1 MKLFLSGGS
10 KRAFVL
16 DKKFMEMVD
25 KSKLMLYIPIAIN
38 TKKHAYSEC
47 FEWIK
52 KYFSE
57 FNFSNIKMITNLKG
71 IKKSDLNKFG
81 SVYIGGGN
89 TPYLLKELKESGFY
103 EHLKYLIDKDIPLAG
118 GSAGAI
124 IFGNTIIP
132 SLIADENKVGLK
144 DFNALNKIQGYDLD
158 AHYESSMDK
167 EIRRYMKEHNLK
179 KVIALPE
186 YCGIYVHNK
195 KMTIL
200 GEHSAF
206 IFDSRGKREIKNGKM
221 LK

>member
-16 DKKFMEMVD
+16 DKKFMEIID
-25 KSKLMLYIPIAIN
+25 KSKPMLYIPIAMDP
-38 TKKHAYSEC
+38 KRHPYSEC

-57 FNFSNIKMITNLKG
+57 FNFDNIKMITNLRS
-71 IKKSDLNKFG
+71 IKKSYLDRFG

-103 EHLKYLIDKDIPLAG
+103 EHLKYLIDKDIPIAG

-124 IFGNTIIP
+124 IFAKTIIP
-132 SLIADENKVGLK
+132 SLSADENKVGLK
-144 DFNALNKIQGYDLD
+144 DFSALNKLQGYDLD
-158 AHYESSMDK
+158 AHYESSMDN
-167 EIRRYMKEHNLK
+167 EIRRYMQKNNLK
-179 KVIALPE
+179 RVIALPE
-186 YCGIYVHNK
+186 YCGIYVNNK
-195 KMTIL
+195 KRTIL

-206 IFDSRGKREIKNGKM
+206 IFDSNGKREVKNGEM
-221 LK
+221 LN